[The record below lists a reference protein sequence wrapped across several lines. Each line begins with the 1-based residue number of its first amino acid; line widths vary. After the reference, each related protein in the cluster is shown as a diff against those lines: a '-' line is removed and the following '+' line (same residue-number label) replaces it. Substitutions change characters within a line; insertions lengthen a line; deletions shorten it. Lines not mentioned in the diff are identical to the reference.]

1 MSLNLSLMGKI
12 KTGVH
17 AVQGAMI
24 FIAACIAL
32 AMDTKQGQSD
42 GRGRWFNILV
52 RPSSFESATG

>member
-1 MSLNLSLMGKI
+1 MTLNLSPLGKI

-17 AVQGAMI
+17 AVQAAMI

-32 AMDTKQGQSD
+32 AMDTRQGHSD

-52 RPSSFESATG
+52 LCLWSFWLPG